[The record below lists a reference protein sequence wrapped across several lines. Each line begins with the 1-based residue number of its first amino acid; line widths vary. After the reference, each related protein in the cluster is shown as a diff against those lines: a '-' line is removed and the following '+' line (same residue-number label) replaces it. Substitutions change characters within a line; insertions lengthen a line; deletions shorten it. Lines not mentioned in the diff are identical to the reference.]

1 MKAGDARR
9 FAWLLR
15 TYVAPYWPSVGLL
28 IATSYLATAIAALPP
43 LLMAPILDLA
53 LGNPATVA
61 APGLTGLSLRNLGA
75 TVLTWAR
82 IEPGADRMRVI
93 AILCGVYVAVGF
105 LRGWA
110 DFGNYLLALWI
121 RVRAHAAL
129 QADVFRHL
137 LGLSMSFFTRQRGG
151 ELVSRL
157 TMDTHATTAGLEIIA
172 STLLTAPFL
181 IAFYGY
187 LMVKTSPILIGAA
200 VLAALLHYGL
210 VRLIRGPI
218 RRFASD
224 QFSVLAEVGHRF
236 QEAILSIRVV
246 KSFGAEKFEAAR
258 AARALHDLVRVNMKF
273 GVYKHVEEPARTV
286 VSHMVE
292 AGILLLAIR
301 ELLAGRLPVPTFFLL
316 LYVGRSAMLQVAQLA
331 GAYTQIQATLAAS
344 GRVAALFAETPKV
357 IDGIEEIAE
366 FRERIAL
373 HDVGFAYDGDRVL
386 DDVSFDIPKGSVVA
400 LVGPSGAGKSTLAD
414 LILRFYDPDVGHI
427 TVDGRDI
434 RTLRQDSFRQLFGVV
449 PQEALLING
458 SVRDNIAY
466 GREHLPDADV
476 EHAARLA
483 NAHEF
488 IMELPQGYATQVGDR
503 GIRLSGGQRQRIA
516 LARALV
522 GRPQILVLD
531 EATSSLDSE
540 SEKLVQEAIERAIV
554 GSTSIVIAHRL
565 STVLH
570 ADQIVVVN
578 ERTVE
583 AVGTHQELLERN
595 PTYARLYQLQFE
607 GTA

>member
-1 MKAGDARR
+1 
-9 FAWLLR
+9 
-15 TYVAPYWPSVGLL
+15 
-28 IATSYLATAIAALPP
+28 
-43 LLMAPILDLA
+43 
-53 LGNPATVA
+53 
-61 APGLTGLSLRNLGA
+61 
-75 TVLTWAR
+75 
-82 IEPGADRMRVI
+82 
-93 AILCGVYVAVGF
+93 
-105 LRGWA
+105 
-110 DFGNYLLALWI
+110 
-121 RVRAHAAL
+121 
-129 QADVFRHL
+129 
-137 LGLSMSFFTRQRGG
+137 
-151 ELVSRL
+151 
-157 TMDTHATTAGLEIIA
+157 
-172 STLLTAPFL
+172 
-181 IAFYGY
+181 
-187 LMVKTSPILIGAA
+187 
-200 VLAALLHYGL
+200 
-210 VRLIRGPI
+210 
-218 RRFASD
+218 
-224 QFSVLAEVGHRF
+224 
-236 QEAILSIRVV
+236 
-246 KSFGAEKFEAAR
+246 
-258 AARALHDLVRVNMKF
+258 MKF

-565 STVLH
+565 STILH

-595 PTYARLYQLQFE
+595 TTYARLYQLQFE